1 MSHRLTL
8 PVLGSPIDA
17 ISWSDA
23 LATISGWAARRE
35 SRVVCICNVHSVV
48 TASQDATFGRVVQ
61 EADMATPDGAPVAWM
76 LRRLGHT
83 AQQRINGPDL
93 MWRYCVTAHEAN
105 IDLHGNQSIAHGSG
119 IFLYGSSEQTLA
131 TLQTKL
137 LAAFPALK
145 IAGAISPPF
154 RALTAEEDEAIVAQI
169 NASGAGVVFVS
180 LGCPKQ
186 ELWMAAHRGRI
197 NAVMIGVGAAF
208 DYHAGTIQ
216 RAPKWMQ
223 DCGLEWLHRLASEP
237 RRLWRRYLVTNTLFV
252 LGAAKQL
259 LLARRQ
265 TPR

>member
-1 MSHRLTL
+1 MINRKTL
-8 PVLGSPIDA
+8 SVLGSNIDEISWPDA
-17 ISWSDA
+17 ISF
-23 LATISGWAARRE
+23 ISIWASNVE

-48 TASQDATFGRVVQ
+48 TASQDKAFNRVVQ

-83 AQQRINGPDL
+83 KQQRINGPDL
-93 MWRYCVTAHEAN
+93 MWRYCEAVQAGN
-105 IDLHGNQSIAHGSG
+105 FNLQHGKNLSHRSS
-119 IFLYGSSEQTLA
+119 IFLYGSSEKTL
-131 TLQTKL
+131 TRLQEKL
-137 LAAFPALK
+137 SVAFPDLN

-154 RALTAEEDEAIVAQI
+154 RTLTSDEDEAIVAQI
-169 NASGAGVVFVS
+169 NESNAGVVFVS

-197 NAVMIGVGAAF
+197 HAVMIGVGAAF
-208 DYHAGTIQ
+208 DYHAGIIQ

-259 LLARRQ
+259 LQLRRQ
-265 TPR
+265 RPS